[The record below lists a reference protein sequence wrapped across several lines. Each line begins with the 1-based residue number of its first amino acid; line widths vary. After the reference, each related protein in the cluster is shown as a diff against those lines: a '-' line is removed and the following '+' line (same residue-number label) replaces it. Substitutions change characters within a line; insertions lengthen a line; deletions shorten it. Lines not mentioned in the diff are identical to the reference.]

1 MPVPLNPYLIFN
13 TGSRPASGIWQKRSC
28 FKIFKTCKK
37 KFNMKHQCTSKIE
50 KLLQKGVKVPNPQS
64 IEIGPEVDTDRISG
78 DGVIIHAG
86 CKLYGGSTLILRGT
100 TLGHEGPV
108 IIENCQLGSQVE
120 LKAGF
125 FSNAV
130 FLKKSVMG
138 SGSNVR
144 EGTILEE
151 ESSAAHTVGLKQT
164 ILFPFVTLG
173 SLINF
178 CDCLMSGGTS
188 RKNHSEVGSSY
199 IHFNYTP
206 NQDKATPSLFGDVP
220 RGVMLNQRPI
230 FLGGQGGIVGPCRLE
245 FGTVTAAGSIVR
257 KDELRPSRLLI
268 GNMAKGGSMPFSS
281 GVYYNIKR
289 ITVNNIIYIANL
301 MALEH
306 WYAHVRS
313 QFISD
318 DFPKPL
324 FDGLQEKLDMAIGER
339 IHRLKVLSQKMFDS
353 VQAYQSHKKGNE
365 SYLVLQQKNEL
376 LKKWSEMEEYFKSQR
391 NAEENKRLRDVFL
404 KKLDL
409 GIKTSGKDY
418 ILVIKGLSVEDAKA
432 GTDWL
437 QAIVDHITA
446 GVLKIIPS
454 FC

>member
-1 MPVPLNPYLIFN
+1 MMSQN
-13 TGSRPASGIWQKRSC
+13 TL
-28 FKIFKTCKK
+28 KTR
-37 KFNMKHQCTSKIE
+37 
-50 KLLQKGVKVPNPQS
+50 KLLEKGVKIPNPQS
-64 IEIGPEVDTDRISG
+64 IEIGPEIDTDRISG
-78 DGVIIHAG
+78 DGVVIHTG
-86 CKLYGGSTLILRGT
+86 CKLYGSSTLILRDT
-100 TLGHEGPV
+100 TLGYEGPV
-108 IIENCQLGSQVE
+108 TIENCQVGSQVE

-125 FSNAV
+125 FRDSV
-130 FLKKSVMG
+130 FLKKSSMG
-138 SGSNVR
+138 SNSNVR

-151 ESSAAHTVGLKQT
+151 GSSAAHTVGLKQT

-206 NQDKATPSLFGDVP
+206 NQDKATPSLIGDVP

-230 FLGGQGGIVGPCRLE
+230 FLGGQGGLVGPCRLE

-257 KDELRPSRLLI
+257 KDELRPNRLLI
-268 GNMAKGGSMPFSS
+268 GNIAKGGSVPFSH

-301 MALEH
+301 IALEH
-306 WYAHVRS
+306 WYTHVRS
-313 QFISD
+313 QFLSD

-324 FDGLQEKLDMAIGER
+324 FDGLKEKLDMAIGER
-339 IHRLKVLSQKMFDS
+339 IHRLKALSQKMFDS
-353 VQAYQSHKKGNE
+353 MHTDSHTKENE
-365 SYLVLQQKNEL
+365 SHLVLKQKNEL
-376 LKKWSEMEEYFKSQR
+376 FKRWTEMEECFKSQR
-391 NAEENKRLRDVFL
+391 NADENKGLRDVFL
-404 KKLDL
+404 EKLDL

-418 ILVIKGLSVEDAKA
+418 ILVIKGLSIEDTKA

-437 QAIVDHITA
+437 QGIVDHVTA
-446 GVLKIIPS
+446 GAIKIIPS